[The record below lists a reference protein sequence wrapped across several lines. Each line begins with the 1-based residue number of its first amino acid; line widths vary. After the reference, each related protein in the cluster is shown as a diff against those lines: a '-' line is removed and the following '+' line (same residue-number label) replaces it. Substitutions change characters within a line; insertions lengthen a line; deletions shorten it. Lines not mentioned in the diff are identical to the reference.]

1 MKTQIERY
9 QRPSSLAEALAA
21 KQADPGAAWLAG
33 GTFLLAGDFRDKP
46 ASVLD
51 IGRIL
56 PRAVT
61 LAGGTLTLGTGAT
74 FQDIAD
80 SPVVPQAFKAAV
92 LGMNNRNVRNRATLG
107 GNLGANKSCGSLLP
121 LLLVLEAELETSG
134 GRRAVADWLAKP
146 EGLVLNAS
154 VKLDPAR
161 GTAYGRWARTSCDL
175 AVLNVAVSL
184 TLSGGRI
191 AGLRIALGGLA
202 PHARRFPELE
212 KLFEGQELPAKEAIE
227 AAVAPLLTP
236 IDDHRASAAFK
247 RFRAAALVAD
257 ALHDACQGATQEAS
271 K

>member
-1 MKTQIERY
+1 MKTTIERY
-9 QRPSSLAEALAA
+9 QRPSNLEEALTL
-21 KQADPGAAWLAG
+21 KHSDPGAAWLAG

-61 LAGGTLTLGTGAT
+61 LAGGTLTLGAGAT

-121 LLLVLEAELETSG
+121 LLLVLDTELQTSS
-134 GRRAVADWLAKP
+134 GRVPVANWLAKP
-146 EGLVLNAS
+146 SGLVLNAS
-154 VKLDPAR
+154 VKLEPAR

-175 AVLNVAVSL
+175 AVLNAAVSL
-184 TLSGGRI
+184 TLSGNRI
-191 AGLRIALGGLA
+191 AGLRIALGGLG

-212 KLFEGQELPAKEAIE
+212 KLFEGQELPAKETIE
-227 AAVAPLLTP
+227 AAVAPLLAP

-247 RFRAAALVAD
+247 RLRAAALVAD
-257 ALHDACQGATQEAS
+257 ALHAATQEAS